1 MSRLFFRTSLPMNHA
16 DEKCRIPFWYFR
28 MRARER
34 IIEKLNNSTR
44 ISSRRATVNDCARE
58 SGQSNTPSS
67 IILRVMSKRM
77 YKYLSQSKR
86 GFSMFSYLGLLS
98 RYSWWFAIN
107 STARKARRAGM
118 FVYNRWKTDRYMQ
131 KCQTDELT

>member
-28 MRARER
+28 MRER
-34 IIEKLNNSTR
+34 VTEKLNNSTR
-44 ISSRRATVNDCARE
+44 ISSRRATVNDRAWE

-107 STARKARRAGM
+107 STARKGGGNVR
-118 FVYNRWKTDRYMQ
+118 DRYMQ
-131 KCQTDELT
+131 KCQTDDNNLHT